1 MQPEELLPALITI
14 DEPELGL
21 HPSAVAT
28 VAQLIQAV
36 SKKRQIIVATQ
47 SSRLIAAFAPED
59 IVVVERETDERAQF
73 RVHAKPQNLGGIIH
87 FDKLHKA
94 IKAEI
99 GRARSHQFVTTP

>member
-59 IVVVERETDERAQF
+59 IVVVERETDESGRGSTTFERLSKEA
-73 RVHAKPQNLGGIIH
+73 LGTWLDDYDLGQLYDMNIMGGGP
-87 FDKLHKA
+87 L
-94 IKAEI
+94 
-99 GRARSHQFVTTP
+99 